1 MEKHQAFYF
10 YVLNNTNRTA
20 NTFSYTYDSLNRLTN
35 AAAGNRVTVEIPLIL
50 HSFKFYSDKPRSVKI
65 RMCLQIL

>member
-35 AAAGNRVTVEIPLIL
+35 AAAGNNLSEAINYDVMGNIT
-50 HSFKFYSDKPRSVKI
+50 SN
-65 RMCLQIL
+65 C